1 VGRIG
6 RQLASSLL
14 RYGDVYTDE
23 LLLSSRQADLLTDF
37 IQMGIN
43 YCKFNNAHVV
53 QNADIVFICVAP
65 HQLRYVIDDI
75 RGRVKPNV
83 IIYSIVL
90 GFPALKLRALLQHS
104 NIIKPTYRWD
114 NDFTKENWPIS
125 DVDSV
130 LSDESLV
137 KKISLENENNDNIV
151 KDTNLLPIIIYSLLN
166 LLQIANLNRVESLHA
181 LAALIFNT
189 QNERVNIEESMVYEN
204 QDDDQEKTQY
214 VEL

>member
-1 VGRIG
+1 
-6 RQLASSLL
+6 
-14 RYGDVYTDE
+14 
-23 LLLSSRQADLLTDF
+23 DF

-114 NDFTKENWPIS
+114 NDITKENWPIS